1 MNPAALDNRRFL
13 PIAFVALAAALVYGP
28 IGAPAFAALA
38 FYAWRHGGS
47 RALVLVL
54 AVVAAVFA
62 MELLGYVL
70 GFSAGG
76 PGSPLIHPPSP
87 PR

>member
-13 PIAFVALAAALVYGP
+13 PIVFVALAAALVYGP
-28 IGAPAFAALA
+28 IGAPAFAGLA
-38 FYAWRHGGS
+38 IYAWRHGAS
-47 RALVLVL
+47 RALVVALT
-54 AVVAAVFA
+54 VVAAVFA

-76 PGSPLIHPPSP
+76 TGSRLIQPPSP